1 MWWLEE
7 SSDSGYYVLS
17 STNGLQETD
26 YCKAVLEPH
35 EGSLFLEDVTQ
46 SQDTSLRGKD
56 VTQKHGQD
64 LSLIL

>member
-7 SSDSGYYVLS
+7 SRDSGYYVLS

-35 EGSLFLEDVTQ
+35 EGSLFLGDVTQ
-46 SQDTSLRGKD
+46 LQDTSLRGKD

>member
-7 SSDSGYYVLS
+7 SRDSGYYVMS

-35 EGSLFLEDVTQ
+35 EESLFLG
-46 SQDTSLRGKD
+46 DTSLCGKD